1 MSFAIIAAEK
11 KVKGVHIHGAKEKIF
26 KRNFLVHREQ
36 LSNCN
41 VAMLAAELLFISLSA
56 ARHLEVLQRYF
67 AARNSLRNAV
77 EYGLFVLEKLNKVRF
92 KFEDNERL

>member
-1 MSFAIIAAEK
+1 VDVYEFVSFAIIAAEK

-26 KRNFLVHREQ
+26 KRNFLMHREQ
-36 LSNCN
+36 SSNCN

-67 AARNSLRNAV
+67 AARNI
-77 EYGLFVLEKLNKVRF
+77 
-92 KFEDNERL
+92 